1 MTFTHEALNPAP
13 EPVFPV
19 FSAEHLR
26 VFRGGQPI
34 LNDLSFSIDACGTVT
49 GLLGANGSGKTTLIR
64 TICQDLAHSGTCR
77 LNSLT
82 LENLSVRSLARQIS
96 YIPQQ
101 TGISISMSVLDV
113 VLMGF
118 HSALKLFEHPSAL
131 MRKQAQDALRQT
143 GMEDFADRD
152 YLTLSGGQKQLTI
165 LARTLIENT
174 TLLLLDEPDSSLD
187 FPNRSFMLRLIARK
201 TAEHKKTTLVCLH
214 SPDLALQFCDQ
225 ILLLKDGRVSA
236 CLHPKTDS
244 DQKMENAFS
253 EIYGPVRLVRIP
265 QTQNSQTQNPQTS
278 QLSFPQAQIPEE
290 KVSDRLVLLLR

>member
-1 MTFTHEALNPAP
+1 MTLTSEASNPAP
-13 EPVFPV
+13 LPAFPA
-19 FSAEHLR
+19 FLAEHLC
-26 VFRGGQPI
+26 VSRGGRLI
-34 LNDLSFSIDACGTVT
+34 LDDLSFSIDACGTVT

-64 TICQDLAHSGTCR
+64 TICQTLPHSGTCR
-77 LNSLT
+77 LGSLI
-82 LENLSVRSLARQIS
+82 LENRSVRSLARQIS

-118 HSALKLFEHPSAL
+118 HPVLKLFEHPSAL
-131 MRKQAQDALRQT
+131 MREQAREALRQT
-143 GMEDFADRD
+143 GMDDFADRD

-174 TLLLLDEPDSSLD
+174 SLLLLDEPDSSLD
-187 FPNRSFMLRLIARK
+187 FPNRSSMLRLIAAK
-201 TAEHKKTTLVCLH
+201 TAEHKKTTIVCLH

-236 CLHPKTDS
+236 CLHPRTDS
-244 DQKMENAFS
+244 DQKMEEAFS

-265 QTQNSQTQNPQTS
+265 QPQDPQPPFSQPQLSQNPS
-278 QLSFPQAQIPEE
+278 P
-290 KVSDRLVLLLR
+290 DRLILLLP